1 MSEESPRRSSHRAA
15 GPVDAGTY
23 VRREVD
29 PNLSPRRRARMIAE
43 VAEQKSSAAT
53 QPITEGAKDLL
64 TSWLKANGFEDLE
77 AFQEMTRKA
86 DSQLRQTSLSGQ
98 ELPLAAAPAPPAETP
113 PPALVPPEE
122 QVVSTP
128 FAPPVMPAVLP
139 RRSTRVATQ
148 QPVQT
153 PAPIPNQLGSVP
165 WTEPANLD
173 VTSSDTE
180 VSPISDSGI
189 EDAPVEVPVPT
200 EAPVPEAILSLPPE
214 MVPTVSLRRED
225 VQNRAF
231 VEQVKPKTH
240 SPRRAAKLRR
250 AASLPRRPKPLA
262 KTKVVPIALTLGI
275 LLALTV
281 ALALLI
287 MWYRSAVAVSD
298 PAKSKIEVLGA
309 IGAQPVLTLSE
320 PIPLERSST
329 ERLIKGD
336 GQKIQD
342 NTMVALR
349 VTVFSGMTGKL
360 ESTPGDESVLV
371 GPLSAKV
378 FGTELYHAVRGATE
392 GSRYLLKQPVEKQG
406 TSAME
411 IGVIDI
417 IPTSLNAQMKPL
429 PPEAGVTVTE
439 DQGQVRPSIV
449 SDFSGDF
456 RFYPLI
462 TGSGATVAPGQT
474 VLVKYQEFSYSNP
487 PALLKNHWSEPVKL
501 KLDDKVQQGAARGI
515 VDRKIGSRMLL
526 EVPPAEGS
534 GNQATILVIDILAAW
549 DNPEMTKES

>member
-1 MSEESPRRSSHRAA
+1 MSEETPRRSSHRAA

-29 PNLSPRRRARMIAE
+29 PNLSPRRRARMQAQA
-43 VAEQKSSAAT
+43 AEQQSAPAT
-53 QPITEGAKDLL
+53 PPITDGAKDLL

-77 AFQEMTRKA
+77 AFQEMTRRA
-86 DSQLRQTSLSGQ
+86 ESQRRR
-98 ELPLAAAPAPPAETP
+98 TP
-113 PPALVPPEE
+113 PSGTTPSLPTSAEPP
-122 QVVSTP
+122 QNASDAATNHATP
-128 FAPPVMPAVLP
+128 SSQPVRPAVLP
-139 RRSTRVATQ
+139 RRATRLAMHQRTQ
-148 QPVQT
+148 TPT
-153 PAPIPNQLGSVP
+153 PAPRQSDYSSRPAPGEPDVAWADTSPAAPADSSLAIADGS
-165 WTEPANLD
+165 
-173 VTSSDTE
+173 SS
-180 VSPISDSGI
+180 VAAPPQAIAPDS
-189 EDAPVEVPVPT
+189 V
-200 EAPVPEAILSLPPE
+200 LNLPPE

-225 VQNRAF
+225 VQKVA
-231 VEQVKPKTH
+231 VAEPIKPKTH
-240 SPRRAAKLRR
+240 SPRRAAKLRL
-250 AASLPRRPKPLA
+250 AAARPRRPKPLA
-262 KTKVVPIALTLGI
+262 KTKVVPVALTLGI
-275 LLALTV
+275 LLALSV
-281 ALALLI
+281 ALVLLI

-320 PIPLERSST
+320 PIPLEKSST

-342 NTMVALR
+342 GSIVALR

-360 ESTPGDESVLV
+360 QSTSGDESVLV

-378 FGTELYHAVRGATE
+378 FGTELYNAVRGATE
-392 GSRYLLKQPVEKQG
+392 GSRYLLKQPVEQQG
-406 TSAME
+406 TSTME

-417 IPTSLNAQMKPL
+417 IPTTLNAQMEAL
-429 PPEAGVTVTE
+429 PPDAGLAVSE
-439 DQGQVRPSIV
+439 DQGQVHLEIV

-456 RFYPLI
+456 RSYPLI

-487 PALLKNHWSEPVKL
+487 PALLKDHWSEPVKL
-501 KLDDKVQQGAARGI
+501 KLDDKVQQGVARGI

-534 GNQATILVIDILAAW
+534 GNQATILVVDILAAW
-549 DNPEMTKES
+549 DNPKMTKES

>member
-1 MSEESPRRSSHRAA
+1 MSEETPRRSSHRAA

-29 PNLSPRRRARMIAE
+29 PNLSPRRRARMQAQA
-43 VAEQKSSAAT
+43 AEQQSAPAAPPMT
-53 QPITEGAKDLL
+53 DGAKDLL

-77 AFQEMTRKA
+77 SFQEMTRRA
-86 DSQLRQTSLSGQ
+86 ESQLRQTPPPGDT
-98 ELPLAAAPAPPAETP
+98 PAPS
-113 PPALVPPEE
+113 PALSAEIPVSRSLDPANLEVPSSLPPRP
-122 QVVSTP
+122 ST
-128 FAPPVMPAVLP
+128 LP
-139 RRSTRVATQ
+139 RRATRSAVRQ
-148 QPVQT
+148 GVQT
-153 PAPIPNQLGSVP
+153 PAAASRQLDLTSRPVP
-165 WTEPANLD
+165 AGPD
-173 VTSSDTE
+173 VALPV
-180 VSPISDSGI
+180 VSP
-189 EDAPVEVPVPT
+189 EAPAVPSLAVADTPAQVAALP
-200 EAPVPEAILSLPPE
+200 EAPVRDSVLNLPPE
-214 MVPTVSLRRED
+214 VVPTVSLRRED
-225 VQNRAF
+225 VQNLA
-231 VEQVKPKTH
+231 VAESKKPKTH

-250 AASLPRRPKPLA
+250 AASLPRTPKPLA

-275 LLALTV
+275 LLALSV
-281 ALALLI
+281 ALLLLI

-320 PIPLERSST
+320 PIPLEKSST
-329 ERLIKGD
+329 ELLIKGR
-336 GQKIQD
+336 GQQIKDDSI
-342 NTMVALR
+342 VALR

-360 ESTPGDESVLV
+360 QSTSGDESVLV

-378 FGTELYHAVRGATE
+378 FGTELYNAVRGATE
-392 GSRYLLKQPVEKQG
+392 GSRYLLKQPVEQQG
-406 TSAME
+406 TSTME

-417 IPTSLNAQMKPL
+417 IPTSLNSPMTAL
-429 PPEAGVTVTE
+429 PPDAGLSVSE
-439 DQGQVRPSIV
+439 DQGQVRLAIL

-487 PALLKNHWSEPVKL
+487 PALLKDHWSEPVKL
-501 KLDDKVQQGAARGI
+501 KLDDKVQQGVARGI

-534 GNQATILVIDILAAW
+534 GNQATILVVDILAAW
-549 DNPEMTKES
+549 DNPEVTKES

>member
-1 MSEESPRRSSHRAA
+1 MSEETPRRSSHRAA

-29 PNLSPRRRARMIAE
+29 PNLSPRRRARMQAQA
-43 VAEQKSSAAT
+43 AEQQSAPAAPPMT
-53 QPITEGAKDLL
+53 DGAKDLL

-77 AFQEMTRKA
+77 SFQEMTRRA
-86 DSQLRQTSLSGQ
+86 ESQLRQTPPPGDT
-98 ELPLAAAPAPPAETP
+98 PAPS
-113 PPALVPPEE
+113 PALSAENPVSRSLDPANVEVPSLLPPRP
-122 QVVSTP
+122 ST
-128 FAPPVMPAVLP
+128 LP
-139 RRSTRVATQ
+139 RRATRSAVRQ
-148 QPVQT
+148 GVQT
-153 PAPIPNQLGSVP
+153 PAAASRQLDFTSRPVP
-165 WTEPANLD
+165 AGPD
-173 VTSSDTE
+173 VALPV
-180 VSPISDSGI
+180 VSP
-189 EDAPVEVPVPT
+189 
-200 EAPVPEAILSLPPE
+200 EAPAVPSLAVADTPAQVAALPEPPVRDSVLNLPPE
-214 MVPTVSLRRED
+214 VVPTVSLRRED
-225 VQNRAF
+225 VQNLA
-231 VEQVKPKTH
+231 VAESKKPKTH

-250 AASLPRRPKPLA
+250 AASLPRTPKPLA

-275 LLALTV
+275 LLALSV
-281 ALALLI
+281 ALLLLI

-320 PIPLERSST
+320 PIPLEKSST
-329 ERLIKGD
+329 ELLIKGR
-336 GQKIQD
+336 GQQIKDDSI
-342 NTMVALR
+342 VALR

-360 ESTPGDESVLV
+360 QSTSGDESVLV

-378 FGTELYHAVRGATE
+378 FGTELYNAVRGATE
-392 GSRYLLKQPVEKQG
+392 GSRYLLKQPVEQQG
-406 TSAME
+406 TSTME

-417 IPTSLNAQMKPL
+417 IPTSLNSPMAAL
-429 PPEAGVTVTE
+429 PPDAGLSVSE
-439 DQGQVRPSIV
+439 DQGQVRLAIL

-487 PALLKNHWSEPVKL
+487 PALLKDHWSEPVKL
-501 KLDDKVQQGAARGI
+501 KLDDKVQQGVARGI

-534 GNQATILVIDILAAW
+534 GNQATILVVDILAAW
-549 DNPEMTKES
+549 DNPEVTKES

>member
-1 MSEESPRRSSHRAA
+1 MSEETPRRSSHRAA

-29 PNLSPRRRARMIAE
+29 PNLSPRRRARMQAQA
-43 VAEQKSSAAT
+43 AEQQSAPAAPPMT
-53 QPITEGAKDLL
+53 DGAKDLL

-77 AFQEMTRKA
+77 SFQEMTRRA
-86 DSQLRQTSLSGQ
+86 ESQLRQTPPPGDT
-98 ELPLAAAPAPPAETP
+98 PAPS
-113 PPALVPPEE
+113 PALSAEIPVSRSLDPANLEVPSSLPPRP
-122 QVVSTP
+122 ST
-128 FAPPVMPAVLP
+128 LP
-139 RRSTRVATQ
+139 RRATRSAVRQ
-148 QPVQT
+148 GVQT
-153 PAPIPNQLGSVP
+153 PAAASRQLDLTSRPVP
-165 WTEPANLD
+165 AGPD
-173 VTSSDTE
+173 VALPV
-180 VSPISDSGI
+180 VSP
-189 EDAPVEVPVPT
+189 EAPAVPSLAVADTPAQVAALP
-200 EAPVPEAILSLPPE
+200 EAPVRDSVLNLPPE
-214 MVPTVSLRRED
+214 VVPTVSLRRED
-225 VQNRAF
+225 VQNLA
-231 VEQVKPKTH
+231 VAESKKPKTH

-250 AASLPRRPKPLA
+250 AASLPRTPKPLA

-275 LLALTV
+275 LLALSV
-281 ALALLI
+281 ALLLLI

-320 PIPLERSST
+320 PIPLEKSST
-329 ERLIKGD
+329 KLLIKGR
-336 GQKIQD
+336 GQQIKDDSI
-342 NTMVALR
+342 VALR

-360 ESTPGDESVLV
+360 QSTSGDESVLV

-378 FGTELYHAVRGATE
+378 FGTELYNAVRGATE
-392 GSRYLLKQPVEKQG
+392 GSRYLLKQPVEQQG
-406 TSAME
+406 TSTME

-417 IPTSLNAQMKPL
+417 IPTSLNSPMAAL
-429 PPEAGVTVTE
+429 PPDAGLSVSE
-439 DQGQVRPSIV
+439 DQGQVRLAIL

-487 PALLKNHWSEPVKL
+487 PALLKDHWSEPVKL
-501 KLDDKVQQGAARGI
+501 KLDDKVQQGVARGI

-534 GNQATILVIDILAAW
+534 GNQATILVVDILAAW
-549 DNPEMTKES
+549 DNPEVTKES

>member
-1 MSEESPRRSSHRAA
+1 MSEETPRRSSHRAA

-29 PNLSPRRRARMIAE
+29 PNLSPRRRARMQAQA
-43 VAEQKSSAAT
+43 AEQQSAPAVPPMT
-53 QPITEGAKDLL
+53 DGAKDLL

-77 AFQEMTRKA
+77 SFQEMTRRA
-86 DSQLRQTSLSGQ
+86 ESQLRQTPPPGDT
-98 ELPLAAAPAPPAETP
+98 PAPS
-113 PPALVPPEE
+113 PALSAEIPVSRSLDPANLEVPSSLPPRP
-122 QVVSTP
+122 ST
-128 FAPPVMPAVLP
+128 LP
-139 RRSTRVATQ
+139 RRATRSAVRQ
-148 QPVQT
+148 GVQT
-153 PAPIPNQLGSVP
+153 PAAASRQLDFTSRPVP
-165 WTEPANLD
+165 AGPD
-173 VTSSDTE
+173 VALPV
-180 VSPISDSGI
+180 VSP
-189 EDAPVEVPVPT
+189 
-200 EAPVPEAILSLPPE
+200 EAPAIPSLAVADTPAQVAALPEPPVRDSVLNLPPE
-214 MVPTVSLRRED
+214 VVPTVSLRRED
-225 VQNRAF
+225 VQNLA
-231 VEQVKPKTH
+231 VAESKKPKTH

-250 AASLPRRPKPLA
+250 AASLPRTPKPLA

-275 LLALTV
+275 LLALSV
-281 ALALLI
+281 ALLLLI

-320 PIPLERSST
+320 PIPLEKSST
-329 ERLIKGD
+329 ELLIKGR
-336 GQKIQD
+336 GQQIKDDSI
-342 NTMVALR
+342 VALR

-360 ESTPGDESVLV
+360 QSTSGDESVLV

-378 FGTELYHAVRGATE
+378 FGTELYNAVRGATE
-392 GSRYLLKQPVEKQG
+392 GSRYLLKQPVEQQG
-406 TSAME
+406 TSTME

-417 IPTSLNAQMKPL
+417 IPTSLNSPMAAL
-429 PPEAGVTVTE
+429 PPDAGLSVSE
-439 DQGQVRPSIV
+439 DQGQVRLAIL

-487 PALLKNHWSEPVKL
+487 PALLKDHWSEPVKL
-501 KLDDKVQQGAARGI
+501 KLDDKVQQGVARGI

-534 GNQATILVIDILAAW
+534 GNQATILVVDILAAW
-549 DNPEMTKES
+549 DNPEVTKES

>member
-1 MSEESPRRSSHRAA
+1 MSEETPRRSSHRAA

-29 PNLSPRRRARMIAE
+29 PNLSPRRRARMQAQA
-43 VAEQKSSAAT
+43 AEQQSAPAAPPMT
-53 QPITEGAKDLL
+53 DGAKDLL

-77 AFQEMTRKA
+77 SFQEMTRRA
-86 DSQLRQTSLSGQ
+86 ESQLRQTPPPGDT
-98 ELPLAAAPAPPAETP
+98 PAPS
-113 PPALVPPEE
+113 PALSAEIPVSRSLDPANLEVPSSLPPRP
-122 QVVSTP
+122 ST
-128 FAPPVMPAVLP
+128 LP
-139 RRSTRVATQ
+139 RRATRSAVRQ
-148 QPVQT
+148 GVQT
-153 PAPIPNQLGSVP
+153 PAAASRQLDFTSRPVP
-165 WTEPANLD
+165 AGPD
-173 VTSSDTE
+173 VALPV
-180 VSPISDSGI
+180 VSP
-189 EDAPVEVPVPT
+189 EAPAVPSLAVADTPAQVAALP
-200 EAPVPEAILSLPPE
+200 EAPVRDSVLNLPPE
-214 MVPTVSLRRED
+214 VVPTVSLRRED
-225 VQNRAF
+225 VQNLA
-231 VEQVKPKTH
+231 VAESKKPKTH

-250 AASLPRRPKPLA
+250 AASLPRTPKPLA

-275 LLALTV
+275 LLALSV
-281 ALALLI
+281 ALLLLI

-320 PIPLERSST
+320 PIPLEKSST
-329 ERLIKGD
+329 ELLIKGR
-336 GQKIQD
+336 GQQIKDDSI
-342 NTMVALR
+342 VALR

-360 ESTPGDESVLV
+360 QSTSGDESVLV

-378 FGTELYHAVRGATE
+378 FGTELYNAVRGATE
-392 GSRYLLKQPVEKQG
+392 GSRYLLKQPVEQQG
-406 TSAME
+406 TSTME

-417 IPTSLNAQMKPL
+417 IPTSLNSPMAAL
-429 PPEAGVTVTE
+429 PPDAGLSVSE
-439 DQGQVRPSIV
+439 DQGQVRLAIL

-487 PALLKNHWSEPVKL
+487 PALLKDHWSEPVKL
-501 KLDDKVQQGAARGI
+501 KLDDKVQQGVARGI

-534 GNQATILVIDILAAW
+534 GNQATILVVDILAAW
-549 DNPEMTKES
+549 DNPEVTKES

>member
-1 MSEESPRRSSHRAA
+1 MSEETPRRSSHRAA

-29 PNLSPRRRARMIAE
+29 PNLSPRRRARMQAQA
-43 VAEQKSSAAT
+43 AEQQSAPAAPPMT
-53 QPITEGAKDLL
+53 DGAKDLL

-77 AFQEMTRKA
+77 SFQEMTRRA
-86 DSQLRQTSLSGQ
+86 ESQLRQTPPPGDT
-98 ELPLAAAPAPPAETP
+98 PAPS
-113 PPALVPPEE
+113 PALSAEIPVSRSLDPANLEVPSSLPPRP
-122 QVVSTP
+122 ST
-128 FAPPVMPAVLP
+128 LP
-139 RRSTRVATQ
+139 RRATRSAVRQ
-148 QPVQT
+148 GVQT
-153 PAPIPNQLGSVP
+153 PAAASRQLDLTSRPVP
-165 WTEPANLD
+165 AGPD
-173 VTSSDTE
+173 VALPV
-180 VSPISDSGI
+180 VSP
-189 EDAPVEVPVPT
+189 EAPAVPSLAVADTPAQVAALP
-200 EAPVPEAILSLPPE
+200 EAPVRDSVLNLPPE
-214 MVPTVSLRRED
+214 VVPTVSLRRED
-225 VQNRAF
+225 VQNLA
-231 VEQVKPKTH
+231 VAESKKPKTH

-250 AASLPRRPKPLA
+250 AASLPRTPKPLA

-275 LLALTV
+275 LLALSV
-281 ALALLI
+281 ALLLLI

-320 PIPLERSST
+320 PIPLEKSST
-329 ERLIKGD
+329 ELLIKGR
-336 GQKIQD
+336 GQQIKDDSI
-342 NTMVALR
+342 VALR

-360 ESTPGDESVLV
+360 QSTSGDESVLV

-378 FGTELYHAVRGATE
+378 FGTELYNAVRGATE
-392 GSRYLLKQPVEKQG
+392 GSRYLLKQPVEQQG
-406 TSAME
+406 TSTME

-417 IPTSLNAQMKPL
+417 IPTSLNSPMAAL
-429 PPEAGVTVTE
+429 PPDAGLSVSE
-439 DQGQVRPSIV
+439 DQGQVRLAIL

-487 PALLKNHWSEPVKL
+487 PALLKDHWSEPVKL
-501 KLDDKVQQGAARGI
+501 KLDDKVQQGVARGI

-534 GNQATILVIDILAAW
+534 GNQATILVVDILAAW
-549 DNPEMTKES
+549 DNPEVTKES